1 MGKVN
6 PGDPLR
12 IAAGTWNQVLDAT
25 AAHRRAAGP
34 GPVGAPLADQIGPA
48 VEVLI
53 ENQTG
58 AALAAGDVC
67 KIGDAAVTVDRTFA
81 GRPCFQGQDVAAD
94 TDGFAVAAEPIAA
107 GAVGRA
113 VIQGVAVARV
123 DFADAGHAFA
133 GPAAGSASMTSG
145 DWGPARVLSSPP
157 GTGVQ
162 SVAVLLSGG
171 PAAEGSA
178 AADFLFLSTRFA
190 TAPTLGVAAFSS
202 YNYFDAGDT
211 AAHDVGGFIVGGN
224 FDGAVI
230 PTEGFYLAT
239 LEGTLTLTSGTM
251 GTGSVATVYLM
262 RLVAGAPV
270 ETILSAD
277 VVKAGE
283 STGQFHLSAVVFL
296 LPGSLPSQNYLRP
309 AVTHTDVVDRTF
321 DVGAFRLTLTRLDY
335 ADGAGGGG
343 GGGVGSLPDTGVT
356 PGTYTN
362 ATLTVDSKGR
372 LTAASSGTGG
382 GAGGASSF
390 DGLLWGN
397 T

>member
-1 MGKVN
+1 MAKVN
-6 PGDPLR
+6 RGDPLR
-12 IAAGTWNQVLDAT
+12 IAAGDWNTALDA
-25 AAHRRAAGP
+25 AAAYRRTSGP
-34 GPVGAPLADQIGPA
+34 GPVGSPLADQIGPA

-58 AALAAGDVC
+58 AALAAGDCC
-67 KIGDAAVTVDRTFA
+67 KVGDAAVTVDRTFA
-81 GRPCFQGQDVAAD
+81 GRPCFQGLDVTAD
-94 TDGFAVAAEPIAA
+94 TDGFTVAAEPIAA

-123 DFADAGHAFA
+123 DFADVGHAFA
-133 GPAAGSASMTSG
+133 GPAAGETALASG

-178 AADFLFLSTRFA
+178 AADFLSGGVFVA
-190 TAPTLGVAAFSS
+190 GAGAPLTI
-202 YNYFDAGDT
+202 T
-211 AAHDVGGFIVGGN
+211 AATPTFDVVTNTVSHDVGGFVVGGN
-224 FDGAVI
+224 AGELVI
-230 PTEGFYLAT
+230 PAAGFYLLTAT
-239 LEGTLTLTSGTM
+239 GQMNVNAGSIASFAAGQTFLLEYDGATQVTFHGYDFTLPPS
-251 GTGSVATVYLM
+251 ATVGD
-262 RLVAGAPV
+262 GA
-270 ETILSAD
+270 TFSLAR
-277 VVKAGE
+277 
-283 STGQFHLSAVVFL
+283 TVFL
-296 LPGSLPSQNYLRP
+296 LSGRKIRVGIGAVPAGASVEIAPSNVYLT
-309 AVTHTDVVDRTF
+309 A
-321 DVGAFRLTLTRLDY
+321 TRLDY

-343 GGGVGSLPDTGVT
+343 GGGVGTLPDTGVT